1 MNTLS
6 FIKRTLTLCAVA
18 LALSAPAAAADKG
31 TAAEAEAMVAK
42 TVAYI
47 KQVGPEKAYNE
58 ITNGTMFK
66 DRDLYAFVYDM
77 QGKSLAHGA
86 NAKLVGKELMNMK
99 DPDGNLPNKIL
110 IDVAKEKGKG
120 WGSEVKFMNPTSQK
134 IERRKVYV
142 ERLGDTVVACGIF
155 LD

>member
-1 MNTLS
+1 
-6 FIKRTLTLCAVA
+6 
-18 LALSAPAAAADKG
+18 
-31 TAAEAEAMVAK
+31 
-42 TVAYI
+42 
-47 KQVGPEKAYNE
+47 
-58 ITNGTMFK
+58 
-66 DRDLYAFVYDM
+66 M

-86 NAKLVGKELMNMK
+86 NAKLVGKDLMNMK